1 MPSNRPVICLSCAI
15 WNAFS
20 IPFDIPRIYFWY
32 VIYLT
37 LKIPL
42 VNHEDTFNTYTLNT
56 TSYTF
61 SIPFNKTWEY
71 LGLFIPFIYL
81 SYPMIFLLKYF
92 DICIYI
98 YIFISLP
105 CHVLAV
111 YNFIYHEHA
120 FGVSH
125 LPSTYRLVTVCDCEN
140 SFIINIHVIHHW
152 KRLIHL

>member
-1 MPSNRPVICLSCAI
+1 MPSNTPVICLSCAI

-42 VNHEDTFNTYTLNT
+42 VNHEDTFNTYTLNA

-98 YIFISLP
+98 YFFTMSCTCSIQFHIPWTCLW
-105 CHVLAV
+105 C
-111 YNFIYHEHA
+111 FA
-120 FGVSH
+120 FTFNIPFS
-125 LPSTYRLVTVCDCEN
+125 DCMWL
-140 SFIINIHVIHHW
+140 W
-152 KRLIHL
+152 KLFHY